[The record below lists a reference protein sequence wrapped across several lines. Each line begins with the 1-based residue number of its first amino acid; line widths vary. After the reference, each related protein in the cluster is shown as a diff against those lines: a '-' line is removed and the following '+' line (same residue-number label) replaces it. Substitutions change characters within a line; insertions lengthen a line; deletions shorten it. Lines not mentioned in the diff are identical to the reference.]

1 MKTLRQLQDR
11 NKHSKVM
18 NYCPI
23 FLRGCFIYIYTYYLL
38 QYDVL
43 QPSAKTWDFGSF
55 FGRDIHGIW
64 DNDAIPF
71 GNLSVDGKCAM
82 YV

>member
-1 MKTLRQLQDR
+1 
-11 NKHSKVM
+11 M

-23 FLRGCFIYIYTYYLL
+23 FFRGCFIYIYTYLYYLL

-55 FGRDIHGIW
+55 FLVEIYMGYGTTMRYPLVI
-64 DNDAIPF
+64 
-71 GNLSVDGKCAM
+71 
-82 YV
+82 